1 MRVWL
6 HYGRLTGF
14 MFFGSC
20 VGAIAWAANMQYLTY
35 FFESSGGSSYGNN
48 SSQLQHVFAMGAA
61 AARWRAVFLVLY
73 PIEVC
78 CLIAVMLLLTH
89 RLIDLLE
96 HRGNPHVWRI
106 SLAAAF
112 SCSLAGLA
120 GNIVVA
126 QSELQLFYL
135 SGDGVAAIAAN
146 NTVAADSIQRQFSEK
161 ATASLLAAS
170 IQPFT
175 EALALLPNIIV
186 VFWATNAFI
195 RRIRSSLGLSGILL
209 NPEFSRIMRQ
219 IIVACAAVMLTLG
232 LRASYAALHATSSAF
247 QTSTDTCF
255 DACDSSCMNQFS
267 LLQRWLDFTPEFRA
281 LVVLVSSPMLMLI
294 TLWSLTSSRTA
305 ALLRGGADRHQ
316 PLLGPGMHS
325 SYIPQARGGNAL
337 GFQSVHRPAARAA
350 RLPVTP
356 IDLDNSSSTFVQK
369 QEPESTASDSSRCR
383 CYGVGCAS
391 RSYKNAFF

>member
-1 MRVWL
+1 
-6 HYGRLTGF
+6 
-14 MFFGSC
+14 
-20 VGAIAWAANMQYLTY
+20 MQYLTY

-73 PIEVC
+73 PIEFC
-78 CLIAVMLLLTH
+78 CLIDVMLLLTR

-96 HRGNPHVWRI
+96 QRGNPHVWRI
-106 SLAAAF
+106 SFAAAVT
-112 SCSLAGLA
+112 CSLTGLA

-146 NTVAADSIQRQFSEK
+146 NTVTADSIQRQFSEK

-175 EALALLPNIIV
+175 EVLALVPNIVV
-186 VFWATNAFI
+186 VFWATTAFV
-195 RRIRSSLGLSGILL
+195 RRIRSSLGLPGILL
-209 NPEFSRIMRQ
+209 NLEVSRIMRQ
-219 IIVACAAVMLTLG
+219 IIVACAAVMPTLG

-247 QTSTDTCF
+247 QTRTDTCF

-267 LLQRWLDFTPEFRA
+267 LLQRWLDFTPGFRA
-281 LVVLVSSPMLMLI
+281 LVVLVSSPMLILI

-305 ALLRGGADRHQ
+305 ALLRVGAGQHHQ
-316 PLLGPGMHS
+316 PLLRPGMHS
-325 SYIPQARGGNAL
+325 SYSPQAREGSAL
-337 GFQSVHRPAARAA
+337 GFNLCIAP
-350 RLPVTP
+350 LPGP
-356 IDLDNSSSTFVQK
+356 PDCL
-369 QEPESTASDSSRCR
+369 
-383 CYGVGCAS
+383 
-391 RSYKNAFF
+391 